1 MKFDRVVDPNTNTR
15 PKWNLSLA
23 VWWLRDFLNLKIYI
37 SFSLEKLHWNYL
49 ISISRQTAEIQNREI
64 LSLVKQKAR
73 LVVVGHWWATVEC
86 LHIFQWSGCN
96 QGSNRWNLNP
106 LILKYKKIQ
115 KIQIPNKNTTEKYKS
130 LIRLQ
135 SGVEPLKFEPTKTLT
150 ALFSGPPKNL
160 YLAIQIARQTQRK
173 IPMTNNIILVEIACY
188 QPYISWLTFSSP
200 ADILK

>member
-1 MKFDRVVDPNTNTR
+1 MKFVSSCLMTSRLFEFEDIYFFLIRKITLELFDIYKQANSWNT
-15 PKWNLSLA
+15 KSWNFVFGETKS
-23 VWWLRDFLNLKIYI
+23 
-37 SFSLEKLHWNYL
+37 
-49 ISISRQTAEIQNREI
+49 TACGGGPLVGNGWMPSHLPVIRLQ
-64 LSLVKQKAR
+64 SLVK
-73 LVVVGHWWATVEC
+73 
-86 LHIFQWSGCN
+86 
-96 QGSNRWNLNP
+96 P
-106 LILKYKKIQ
+106 LKFEPYNTKIQ
-115 KIQIPNKNTTEKYKS
+115 ENTKIQIPNKNTTEKYKS

-200 ADILK
+200 VDILK